1 MSRKYVCEVVVV
13 SRTKHPKE
21 VVCSID
27 QQQLIPKDAAK
38 CLGFWW
44 SWNLAAKMA
53 VDEAMKKAR
62 RAFFLFGAFRGDL
75 NPLSGRAIFET
86 CVVPTLLYGCEN
98 WILMEDML
106 LQQDGCQSGRT
117 HKLDEDMG
125 CDFRQRTERDQVH
138 VNTAL

>member
-1 MSRKYVCEVVVV
+1 MPRQHVCEVVVV

-27 QQQLIPKDAAK
+27 QQQLIPKDAAI

-62 RAFFLFGAFRGDL
+62 HAFFLFGGMSAFRGDL
-75 NPLSGRAIFET
+75 ITVWYELRLPLQEESAVCMQT
-86 CVVPTLLYGCEN
+86 YQQCVCVIIHVPE
-98 WILMEDML
+98 
-106 LQQDGCQSGRT
+106 
-117 HKLDEDMG
+117 
-125 CDFRQRTERDQVH
+125 
-138 VNTAL
+138 